1 MRDDDMCT
9 RGRRATP
16 LFGKEDARPRTRA
29 AFADRDKDDVDFGTT
44 VTILKGENL
53 SFNAREKKKKKKKND
68 DER

>member
-1 MRDDDMCT
+1 MCT

-16 LFGKEDARPRTRA
+16 LFDKEDARPRTRA

-53 SFNAREKKKKKKKND
+53 NE
-68 DER
+68 DEVVL